1 MKRCKHFEWIDEY
14 VERLQGEGAI
24 VATEVPNPLNLAP
37 LVVQLVGDSSDGAEQ
52 RAGPPD
58 PMMGNAGLMGEVKEV
73 NKLLKKMIDLQKSAN
88 LMAAG
93 FYCCIVDMGF
103 FYLLFICR

>member
-1 MKRCKHFEWIDEY
+1 MKKCKHFEWIDEY
-14 VERLQGEGAI
+14 VERLQVEGAI

-37 LVVQLVGDSSDGAEQ
+37 LVVQPMGDSSDGAGQ

-58 PMMGNAGLMGEVKEV
+58 PMMGNAELMGELKKV
-73 NKLLKKMIDLQKSAN
+73 NKQLKKMIDLKKSAN

-93 FYCCIVDMGF
+93 FYCCIIAMGF
-103 FYLLFICR
+103 FYLFFCR